1 MSRLVF
7 RGKCDGVAWQKQMRD
22 KYISEGIPD
31 VPHLDV
37 KKAIVRPVTRNLAK
51 QIILKYEWLGTLV
64 PAQLYYGIFFG
75 NYCAGVTC
83 VSLGGGGANVYAH
96 KEWGV
101 TPQELA
107 YLNRGA
113 NVHWSPK
120 GANSKLVSWTCRFLK
135 RDTAAK
141 IVIAY
146 ADTDAGEYGTI
157 YQACNWICVGKGSST
172 EQWVAPNGRVYD
184 QKLPWNL
191 ARAKGG
197 TRKNW
202 VLALKKAGWRTQLSN
217 PKYRYVYIL
226 DKNDKRLCE
235 LVEKKRVPYPK
246 RPGQE

>member
-22 KYISEGIPD
+22 KYISEGTPD

-51 QIILKYEWLGTLV
+51 QIILKYEWLGTLI
-64 PAQLYYGIFFG
+64 PAQLYYAYFRQLLRRG
-75 NYCAGVTC
+75 NVCI
-83 VSLGGGGANVYAH
+83 SWWQQRNVYAH
-96 KEWGV
+96 GIDV

-107 YLNRGA
+107 YLSREQMYIA
-113 NVHWSPK
+113 LR
-120 GANSKLVSWTCRFLK
+120 ANSKLVSWTCRFLK

-191 ARAKGG
+191 AKANGG